1 MKKGIYQ
8 KEGSGWLNFPVQGSL
23 MLFAECCSLLELGV
37 IWTDQTY
44 QGHQSTS

>member
-8 KEGSGWLNFPVQGSL
+8 KREAGWLNFPVQGSL
-23 MLFAECCSLLELGV
+23 MLFAECCSLLGLGV
-37 IWTDQTY
+37 IWTHQTY